1 MFNISKDFPLKW
13 KKAIYPFWVAFLRK
27 KVNILFDIYSLN
39 NFCNEKNTYSRRWKN
54 CF

>member
-13 KKAIYPFWVAFLRK
+13 KQAIYPFWVAFLNK
-27 KVNILFDIYSLN
+27 KVNILFDIYSL
-39 NFCNEKNTYSRRWKN
+39 KNCDGKNPYLRRWKN